1 MTDRPSAAALLAE
14 VRSAGS
20 EIDAV
25 LAEALGKLEPS
36 QLRDLMLTEA
46 APPPTQVPASAGPGE
61 FHLVPRLGESPADAL
76 ARAGTSP
83 FLPAAATL
91 RDFRVKDGMGGMV
104 ESLDAVVRQLE
115 QQATDASAGDLTRAE
130 AVLAVQATTL
140 DAVFNAMARKAA
152 ANIDKHADATERFL
166 RMALKA
172 QAQCRA
178 TLETLAAI
186 KQGPV
191 VFARQANI
199 NNGGQQQV
207 NNGGGAPSPAPR
219 TRARS
224 KGKASR
230 SNELLEGGHGQ
241 RMDP

>member
-1 MTDRPSAAALLAE
+1 MTGRPDTAALLAE

-25 LAEALGKLEPS
+25 LAEA
-36 QLRDLMLTEA
+36 EA
-46 APPPTQVPASAGPGE
+46 AGVLAPVQPVDMQQPGAAQAERAPQAVQLVRQPGDGPKD
-61 FHLVPRLGESPADAL
+61 PL
-76 ARAGTSP
+76 ARASTAP
-83 FLPAAATL
+83 FVPAAVAIVTFAKKGL
-91 RDFRVKDGMGGMV
+91 MAGEDVPINT
-104 ESLDAVVRQLE
+104 VVDQLE
-115 QQATDASAGDLTRAE
+115 AQASKANAADLTHAE

-140 DAVFNAMARKAA
+140 DAVFNAMALKAA
-152 ANIDKHADATERFL
+152 AAVDKYPDAGERFL

-178 TLETLAAI
+178 TIETLAAI
-186 KQGPV
+186 KNGPV